1 MDLMLSV
8 ALVPTFTGIPVDT
21 SNEVGKCF

>member
-8 ALVPTFTGIPVDT
+8 ALVPTVSGIPVDT
-21 SNEVGKCF
+21 SNQVGKCF

>member
-8 ALVPTFTGIPVDT
+8 ALVRTITGIPVDT
-21 SNEVGKCF
+21 SNQVGICF